1 MSEGLDGEGRARVV
15 PRRALEEEEEEE
27 EKEGVSNQLDCLVAS
42 FVFSIPP
49 VREAVNGVVE
59 RSEVGFVA
67 GLSDVTVITPV
78 LRRRFTR

>member
-15 PRRALEEEEEEE
+15 PRRALEEEEE
-27 EKEGVSNQLDCLVAS
+27 GVSNQLDCLVAS
-42 FVFSIPP
+42 FVFSISP